1 MNRRLFLS
9 AATLATPAIFAATTS
24 SHMPGSILDTTEKNI
39 FVHHVYFWLKNP
51 QSKEDKNKLIEG
63 LKKLTAINTIKSF
76 HIGQPAGTS
85 REVIDSS
92 YAISWLLVFKNAA
105 DQDSYQSDPI
115 HLKFVEECAHLWS
128 KVIVYDSVDA

>member
-9 AATLATPAIFAATTS
+9 TATLATPAIFAATTPLN
-24 SHMPGSILDTTEKNI
+24 MTGSIATTQEKNI

-51 QSKEDKNKLIEG
+51 QSKEDKNKLIAG
-63 LKKLTAINTIKSF
+63 LKKLAAVKTIKSF

-92 YAISWLLVFKNAA
+92 YSISWLVVFKNAA

-115 HLKFVEECAHLWS
+115 HLKFVEECAQLWS